1 MVEGTKVR
9 KTTRNEI
16 WELKEP
22 QEPTADDLSYWRH
35 PNECFSE
42 EWLKGVGE
50 RSFISI
56 VCYGS
61 MPALLCWRDNNGFCL
76 SSAFKPH
83 VIASHWWIQ
92 SQKPGFHSCN
102 PEMSTKGKWLRRAG
116 TSPYFKVSIVLIPP
130 VGKERRAGRGKDDHL
145 PKHLMI

>member
-42 EWLKGVGE
+42 E
-50 RSFISI
+50 
-56 VCYGS
+56 
-61 MPALLCWRDNNGFCL
+61 
-76 SSAFKPH
+76 
-83 VIASHWWIQ
+83 
-92 SQKPGFHSCN
+92 
-102 PEMSTKGKWLRRAG
+102 
-116 TSPYFKVSIVLIPP
+116 
-130 VGKERRAGRGKDDHL
+130 
-145 PKHLMI
+145 